1 MGLLLRLQ
9 RISGGISQNVS
20 RDIDAVADRLGETYG
35 RPFIDDIM
43 PLTSSEQFG
52 PIRVIALAVVSTS
65 AWLSIT
71 LLPYEV
77 STLSVGY
84 HVGPV
89 RAGWIAAAELL
100 AVACAASYVGQSIAV
115 RDKRRL
121 TIFGVAIA
129 LGASIGC
136 IFADHLVIIIALRLL
151 FGVGTGIIA
160 AATNALP
167 TLHEAPERLFAYMQ
181 LALGVV
187 FGFLLALAP
196 AAFLLPKGLVPNIPP
211 SRHRMSLHLPG
222 GAARSLA
229 ALGIMWIAQ
238 GALWA
243 FAATAGAESG
253 MDADSLARWL
263 SIAGFTTPFGAL
275 AAAALGDRRGY
286 RIPFIVGFGVQ
297 IFVALAEYCFLSRPF
312 FIAGALV
319 SNMTTTFTTPYVQGV
334 LASLDG
340 TGRATALSGAS
351 ANFGAAIGPA
361 LGAVLV
367 GRTVVP
373 IGITSSIMF
382 FVGLALA
389 LSSLRSL
396 APRSTSRSPA

>member
-1 MGLLLRLQ
+1 M
-9 RISGGISQNVS
+9 S
-20 RDIDAVADRLGETYG
+20 RDIHAVANRLGETYG

-89 RAGWIAAAELL
+89 GAGWIAAAELL
-100 AVACAASYVGQSIAV
+100 AVACAASYVGQSIAG

-121 TIFGVAIA
+121 TILGVAIA

-136 IFADHLVIIIALRLL
+136 LFADHIVILIALRLL

-187 FGFLLALAP
+187 FGLAIFVVGAVESF
-196 AAFLLPKGLVPNIPP
+196 AGRGAVFVVDFVFLLPSHPRPSCCRKGSSRASPSSNRMSAP
-211 SRHRMSLHLPG
+211 SRRCRALLGGPGYHVDCSGCSLGVCGHG
-222 GAARSLA
+222 GR
-229 ALGIMWIAQ
+229 GIW
-238 GALWA
+238 
-243 FAATAGAESG
+243 
-253 MDADSLARWL
+253 
-263 SIAGFTTPFGAL
+263 
-275 AAAALGDRRGY
+275 
-286 RIPFIVGFGVQ
+286 
-297 IFVALAEYCFLSRPF
+297 
-312 FIAGALV
+312 
-319 SNMTTTFTTPYVQGV
+319 N
-334 LASLDG
+334 
-340 TGRATALSGAS
+340 GR
-351 ANFGAAIGPA
+351 
-361 LGAVLV
+361 
-367 GRTVVP
+367 
-373 IGITSSIMF
+373 
-382 FVGLALA
+382 
-389 LSSLRSL
+389 
-396 APRSTSRSPA
+396 